1 MLKSRTSRR
10 EISAVDFG
18 HRNSDGNQWRSI
30 EESFGEADILRAE
43 EAMRMTNFVQGA
55 FRAIHSRNIKEDPMN
70 KFLVVLIFYIGAG
83 LVVALLEKFFPP
95 PGHDGGWGVSSLA
108 FILLLIA
115 VVVWFVVSLV
125 KGFTTDKSYLLVAL
139 IHLIVMVVVAKK
151 IFGIF

>member
-1 MLKSRTSRR
+1 
-10 EISAVDFG
+10 
-18 HRNSDGNQWRSI
+18 
-30 EESFGEADILRAE
+30 
-43 EAMRMTNFVQGA
+43 MRMTNFVEGA
-55 FRAIHSRNIKEDPMN
+55 FSAIHCRNIKEDPMN